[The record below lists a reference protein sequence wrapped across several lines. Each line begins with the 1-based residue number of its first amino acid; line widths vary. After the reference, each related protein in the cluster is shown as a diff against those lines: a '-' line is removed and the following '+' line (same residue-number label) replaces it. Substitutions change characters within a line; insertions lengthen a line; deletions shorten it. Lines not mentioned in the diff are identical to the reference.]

1 MKKFIL
7 TAFTATTLLL
17 PISPL
22 FAGPLTISL
31 GIPQEHTFTEK
42 NESGSKI
49 EADGSSGYYLGIKF
63 PIGGLGLGIDSY
75 KTKFK
80 GDSTKIV
87 TMMYN
92 LFYQFPIPVLN
103 FTIGLGSGKT
113 KLDCSECAE
122 DYTDP
127 ESGYKTGY
135 KAGEAS
141 QWYTSFG
148 IQLTQLID
156 IHISYRSIT
165 SKKIEQV
172 YSGTKVNYSANVT
185 GVGLAFNF

>member
-7 TAFTATTLLL
+7 SAFTATSLLL
-17 PISPL
+17 PSAPV
-22 FAGPLTISL
+22 FAAPLTISL

-42 NESGSKI
+42 NESGRKI
-49 EADGSSGYYLGIKF
+49 ETDGSSGYFLGIKF
-63 PIGGLGLGIDSY
+63 PIGFGLGIDSY

-80 GDSTKIV
+80 GDTSKIV
-87 TMMYN
+87 TIMYN
-92 LFYQFPIPVLN
+92 IFYQFPIPVINL
-103 FTIGLGSGKT
+103 TIGLGSGKT
-113 KLDCSECAE
+113 KLDCSACAE

-127 ESGYKTGY
+127 ESGDKTGY

-156 IHISYRSIT
+156 IHISYRSVT
-165 SKKIEQV
+165 SKKIKQV
-172 YSGTKVNYSANVT
+172 YNEAKVNYSGNIT
-185 GVGLAFNF
+185 GVGFEFKF

>member
-17 PISPL
+17 PTSPL

-42 NESGSKI
+42 NESGRKI
-49 EADGSSGYYLGIKF
+49 ETDGSSGFFLGINF
-63 PIGGLGLGIDSY
+63 PIGFGLGIDSY

-80 GDSTKIV
+80 GETSKIV
-87 TMMYN
+87 TIMYN
-92 LFYQFPIPVLN
+92 IFYQFPIPVINL
-103 FTIGLGSGKT
+103 TIGLGSGKT
-113 KLDCSECAE
+113 KLDCSACAE

-127 ESGYKTGY
+127 ESGDKTGY
-135 KAGEAS
+135 KAGDAS

-156 IHISYRSIT
+156 IHISYRSVT

-172 YSGTKVNYSANVT
+172 YSGSKVNYSGKVT
-185 GVGLAFNF
+185 GVGLSFNF

>member
-1 MKKFIL
+1 MKKIIL
-7 TAFTATTLLL
+7 SAFTATSLLL
-17 PISPL
+17 PSAPV

-49 EADGSSGYYLGIKF
+49 ETDGSSGYFLGIKF
-63 PIGGLGLGIDSY
+63 PMGIGLGIDSY

-80 GDSTKIV
+80 GDTSKIV
-87 TMMYN
+87 TIMYN
-92 LFYQFPIPVLN
+92 IFYQFPIPVINL
-103 FTIGLGSGKT
+103 TIGLGSGKT
-113 KLDCSECAE
+113 KLDCSACEE

-127 ESGYKTGY
+127 ESGDKTGY
-135 KAGEAS
+135 KVGEAS

-156 IHISYRSIT
+156 IHISYRSIIN
-165 SKKIEQV
+165 KKIEQV
-172 YSGTKVNYSANVT
+172 YSRAKVNYSGNVT
-185 GVGLAFNF
+185 GVGLAFKF

>member
-7 TAFTATTLLL
+7 SAFTATSLLL
-17 PISPL
+17 PSAPV

-42 NESGSKI
+42 NESGRKI
-49 EADGSSGYYLGIKF
+49 ETDGPSGYFLGIKF
-63 PIGGLGLGIDSY
+63 PIGFGLGIDSY

-80 GDSTKIV
+80 GETSKIV
-87 TMMYN
+87 TIMYN
-92 LFYQFPIPVLN
+92 IFYQFPIPVINL
-103 FTIGLGSGKT
+103 TIGLGSGKT
-113 KLDCSECAE
+113 KLDCSACEE
-122 DYTDP
+122 DYMNP
-127 ESGYKTGY
+127 ESGDKTGY

-156 IHISYRSIT
+156 IHISYRSVT

-172 YSGTKVNYSANVT
+172 YSEAKVNYSGNVT
-185 GVGLAFNF
+185 GVGLAFKF

>member
-1 MKKFIL
+1 MKKVIL
-7 TAFTATTLLL
+7 SAFTATSLLL
-17 PISPL
+17 PSAPV

-42 NESGSKI
+42 NESGRKI
-49 EADGSSGYYLGIKF
+49 EADGSSGYFLGIKF
-63 PIGGLGLGIDSY
+63 PIGFGLGIDSY

-80 GDSTKIV
+80 GDSSKIV

-92 LFYQFPIPVLN
+92 IFYQFPIPVLN

-148 IQLTQLID
+148 IQLTQRID

-172 YSGTKVNYSANVT
+172 YSGTKVNYSGNLT
-185 GVGLAFNF
+185 GVGFTLVF

>member
-7 TAFTATTLLL
+7 SAFTATSLLL
-17 PISPL
+17 PSATV

-42 NESGSKI
+42 NESGRKI
-49 EADGSSGYYLGIKF
+49 EADGSSGYFLGIKF
-63 PIGGLGLGIDSY
+63 PIGGIGLGIDSY

-80 GDSTKIV
+80 GETSKIV
-87 TMMYN
+87 TIMYN
-92 LFYQFPIPVLN
+92 IFYQFPIPVINL
-103 FTIGLGSGKT
+103 TIGIGSGKT
-113 KLDCSECAE
+113 KLDCSACAE
-122 DYTDP
+122 EYTDP
-127 ESGYKTGY
+127 ESGEKTGY

-156 IHISYRSIT
+156 IHISYRSVT

-172 YSGTKVNYSANVT
+172 YSEAKVNYSGNVT
-185 GVGLAFNF
+185 GVGLAFKF

>member
-1 MKKFIL
+1 MKKIFL
-7 TAFTATTLLL
+7 SAFTATSLLL
-17 PISPL
+17 PGSPV
-22 FAGPLTISL
+22 FASPLTISL

-42 NESGSKI
+42 NESGRKI
-49 EADGSSGYYLGIKF
+49 EADGSSGYFLGIKF
-63 PIGGLGLGIDSY
+63 PIGFGLGIDSY

-80 GDSTKIV
+80 GETSKIV
-87 TMMYN
+87 TIMYN
-92 LFYQFPIPVLN
+92 IFYQFPIPVINL
-103 FTIGLGSGKT
+103 TIGLGSGKT
-113 KLDCSECAE
+113 KIDCSACEE

-127 ESGYKTGY
+127 ESGNKTGY

-156 IHISYRSIT
+156 IHISYRSVT

-172 YSGTKVNYSANVT
+172 YSEAKVNYSGNVT
-185 GVGLAFNF
+185 GVGLAFKF